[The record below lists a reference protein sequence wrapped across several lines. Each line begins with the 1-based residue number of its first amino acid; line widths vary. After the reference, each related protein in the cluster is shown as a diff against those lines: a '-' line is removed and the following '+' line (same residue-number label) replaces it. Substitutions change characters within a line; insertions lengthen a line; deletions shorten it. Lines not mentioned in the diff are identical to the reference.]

1 MVEKL
6 ENAVRVFT
14 KPVGITLK
22 RRVVSRLYRQH
33 PWLTAV
39 EISQRADPSAKMW
52 IFRTRPSVLSGSRC
66 LGAADPTRLR

>member
-39 EISQRADPSAKMW
+39 EISQRADPSAKM
-52 IFRTRPSVLSGSRC
+52 
-66 LGAADPTRLR
+66 